1 MSFSSM
7 KQNRKTQIDAMVK
20 AAESVSGNKNNDWD
34 KDADKY
40 WKPSVD
46 KSGNGYAVFRFLPA
60 AEGEDVPW
68 VRYWDHGF
76 QGPGGLWYI
85 ERSLTSIGKQDPLSE
100 MNTVLWNSG
109 LDSDKELVRTRKRR
123 LHYVSNIYIVSDPA
137 NPANE
142 GKTFMFVYGKKIF
155 DKLTE
160 AMQPEFPDDTPLNP
174 FDFWGGADFKLK
186 IRKVEGYRNYDRSE
200 FGEVSEFLG
209 GDDTKLEGV
218 YNSLYSLD
226 EFNGESQYKTY
237 DELKTKLARVLG
249 TTVPRNTAE
258 SVELDEVASPA
269 SEPAIAEPVAAVSS
283 NNDDTLSY
291 FAKLAQEG

>member
-1 MSFSSM
+1 MTTSFSAL
-7 KQNRKTQIDAMVK
+7 KK
-20 AAESVSGNKNNDWD
+20 ARTSSFDKLNSQLQKMNSTGNKGDD
-34 KDADKY
+34 RF
-40 WKPSVD
+40 WKPEVD
-46 KSGNGYAVFRFLPA
+46 KAGNGYAVIRFLPA
-60 AEGEDVPW
+60 PQGEDMPF
-68 VRYWDHGF
+68 VRMWDHGF

-109 LDSDKELVRTRKRR
+109 LDSDKELVRQRKRR
-123 LHYVSNIYIVSDPA
+123 LHYVSNIYVVSDSA

-142 GKTFMFVYGKKIF
+142 GKTFMYVYGKKIF

-160 AMQPEFPDDTPLNP
+160 AMQPEFPDDVPVNP
-174 FDFWGGADFKLK
+174 FDFWSGADFKLK

-200 FGEVSEFLG
+200 FGDVSEFLG
-209 GDDTKLEGV
+209 GDDVKLEGV
-218 YNSLYSLD
+218 YNSLYDLE
-226 EFNGESQYKTY
+226 EFNGDSQYKTY

-258 SVELDEVASPA
+258 SVELDEVAAPA
-269 SEPAIAEPVAAVSS
+269 STPEEASAPAATST
-283 NNDDTLSY
+283 DDTLSY

>member
-1 MSFSSM
+1 MSFSAM
-7 KQNRKTQIDAMVK
+7 KKNRKTQIDAMVK
-20 AAESVSGNKNNDWD
+20 AAEAVSGNKNNDWD

-40 WKPSVD
+40 WKPTVD

-76 QGPGGLWYI
+76 QGPGGMWYI

-109 LDSDKELVRTRKRR
+109 LDSDKELVRQRKRR
-123 LHYVSNIYIVSDPA
+123 LHYVSNIYVVSDSA

-142 GKTFMFVYGKKIF
+142 GKTFMYVYGKKIF

-160 AMQPEFPDDTPLNP
+160 AMQPEFPDDVPVNP

-200 FGEVSEFLG
+200 FGDVSEFLG
-209 GDDTKLEGV
+209 GDDVKLEGV
-218 YNSLYSLD
+218 YNSLYNLQ

-258 SVELDEVASPA
+258 SVELNEVVEPTTPA
-269 SEPAIAEPVAAVSS
+269 DAPAPAEATST
-283 NNDDTLSY
+283 DDTLSY

>member
-1 MSFSSM
+1 MSFSAM
-7 KQNRKTQIDAMVK
+7 KKNRKTQIDAMVK
-20 AAESVSGNKNNDWD
+20 AAEAVSGNKNNDWD

-40 WKPSVD
+40 WKPTVD

-76 QGPGGLWYI
+76 QGPGGMWYI

-109 LDSDKELVRTRKRR
+109 LDSDKELVRQRKRR
-123 LHYVSNIYIVSDPA
+123 LHYVSNIYVVSDSA

-142 GKTFMFVYGKKIF
+142 GKTFMYVYGKKIF

-160 AMQPEFPDDTPLNP
+160 AMQPEFPDDVPVNP

-200 FGEVSEFLG
+200 FGDVSEFLG
-209 GDDTKLEGV
+209 GDDVKLEGV
-218 YNSLYSLD
+218 YNSLYNLQ

-237 DELKTKLARVLG
+237 DELKTKLTRVLG

-258 SVELDEVASPA
+258 SVELNEVVEPTTPA
-269 SEPAIAEPVAAVSS
+269 DAPAPVEATST
-283 NNDDTLSY
+283 DDTLSY

>member
-1 MSFSSM
+1 MSFSAM
-7 KQNRKTQIDAMVK
+7 KKNRKTQIDAMVK

-40 WKPSVD
+40 WKPTVD

-76 QGPGGLWYI
+76 QGPGGMWYI

-123 LHYVSNIYIVSDPA
+123 LHYVSNIYVVSDPA
-137 NPANE
+137 NPAND
-142 GKTFMFVYGKKIF
+142 GKTFMYVYGKKIF

-160 AMQPEFPDDTPLNP
+160 AMQPEFEDETPLNP

-200 FGEVSEFLG
+200 FGDVSEFLG

-218 YNSLYSLD
+218 YNSLYSLE

-258 SVELDEVASPA
+258 SVELDEVAPSTSTP
-269 SEPAIAEPVAAVSS
+269 EVAAAPAAASS
-283 NNDDTLSY
+283 NTDDTLSY

>member
-1 MSFSSM
+1 MSFSAM
-7 KQNRKTQIDAMVK
+7 KKNRKTQIDAMVK
-20 AAESVSGNKNNDWD
+20 AAEAVSGNKNNDWD

-40 WKPSVD
+40 WKPTVD

-76 QGPGGLWYI
+76 QGPGGMWYI

-109 LDSDKELVRTRKRR
+109 LDSDKELVRQRKRR
-123 LHYVSNIYIVSDPA
+123 LHYVSNIYVVSDSA

-142 GKTFMFVYGKKIF
+142 GKTFMYVYGKKIF

-160 AMQPEFPDDTPLNP
+160 AMQPEFPDDVPVNP

-200 FGEVSEFLG
+200 FGDVSEFLG
-209 GDDTKLEGV
+209 GDDVKLEGV
-218 YNSLYSLD
+218 YNSLYNLQ

-249 TTVPRNTAE
+249 TTVQRNTAE
-258 SVELDEVASPA
+258 SVELNEVVEPTTPA
-269 SEPAIAEPVAAVSS
+269 DAPAPAEATST
-283 NNDDTLSY
+283 DDTLSY

>member
-1 MSFSSM
+1 MSFSAM
-7 KQNRKTQIDAMVK
+7 KKNRKTQIDAMVK
-20 AAESVSGNKNNDWD
+20 AAEAVSGNKNNDWD

-40 WKPSVD
+40 WKPTVD

-76 QGPGGLWYI
+76 QGPGGMWYI

-109 LDSDKELVRTRKRR
+109 LDSDKELVRQRKRR
-123 LHYVSNIYIVSDPA
+123 LHYVSNIYVVSDSA

-142 GKTFMFVYGKKIF
+142 GKTFMYVYGKKIF

-160 AMQPEFPDDTPLNP
+160 AMQPEFPDDVPVNP

-200 FGEVSEFLG
+200 FGDVSEFLG
-209 GDDTKLEGV
+209 GDDVKLEGV
-218 YNSLYSLD
+218 YNSLYNLQ

-258 SVELDEVASPA
+258 SVELNEVVEPTTPA
-269 SEPAIAEPVAAVSS
+269 DAPAPVEATST
-283 NNDDTLSY
+283 DDTLSY

>member
-1 MSFSSM
+1 MSFSAM
-7 KQNRKTQIDAMVK
+7 KKNRKTQIDAMVK
-20 AAESVSGNKNNDWD
+20 AAEAVSGNKNNDWD

-40 WKPSVD
+40 WKPTVD

-76 QGPGGLWYI
+76 QGPGGMWYI

-109 LDSDKELVRTRKRR
+109 LDSDKELVRQRKRR
-123 LHYVSNIYIVSDPA
+123 LHYVSNIYVVSDSA

-142 GKTFMFVYGKKIF
+142 GKTFMYVYGKKIF

-160 AMQPEFPDDTPLNP
+160 AMQPEFPDDVPVNP

-200 FGEVSEFLG
+200 FGDVSEFLG
-209 GDDTKLEGV
+209 GDDVKLEGV
-218 YNSLYSLD
+218 YNSLYNLQ

-258 SVELDEVASPA
+258 SVELNEVVEPTTPA
-269 SEPAIAEPVAAVSS
+269 DAPAPAPVEATST
-283 NNDDTLSY
+283 DDTLSY